1 MKRARRI
8 GLCSSRSHEALIF
21 GDGQRLLFWQ
31 SEPRDLGCYK
41 LGFSLIEVMVAVS
54 LLAVI
59 IVGLLAMFYQTQR
72 AFRSGIA
79 QVDVLEGGRAT
90 LDLISRELQEMTAAS
105 DPTITNVNLFVRF
118 PDLRSGQPGL

>member
-1 MKRARRI
+1 
-8 GLCSSRSHEALIF
+8 
-21 GDGQRLLFWQ
+21 
-31 SEPRDLGCYK
+31 
-41 LGFSLIEVMVAVS
+41 MVAVS

-118 PDLRSGQPGL
+118 PDLRSGQQHTRAAIYQAGHHRCSLH

>member
-1 MKRARRI
+1 MKRNANPELCPRI
-8 GLCSSRSHEALIF
+8 TRMDANNDSNSFSYSRHS
-21 GDGQRLLFWQ
+21 
-31 SEPRDLGCYK
+31 RDSRADSG
-41 LGFSLIEVMVAVS
+41 GFSLIEVMVAVS

-105 DPTITNVNLFVRF
+105 DPMITNVNLFVRF